1 MTSNGLDPQ
10 GPTRPGGLQEQEG
23 TMSLSDP
30 RLRPEEIERLRNG
43 LHIMAVHAL
52 GDQEAAE
59 EVVQETLV
67 RTLQAM
73 SDDARESPRN
83 LGAFVRGIARHVIA
97 DVYEARRNRLPL
109 ESVPHD
115 GGGATLEDPLGALVT
130 EEDRQR
136 VGRALRDLSPSDRAI
151 LRLCYYE
158 GLAPMEIADRTG
170 EPAPR
175 IRKRKSRALVR
186 LRRAMT
192 RREARPDSLRQSWRT
207 NPHFWETT

>member
-1 MTSNGLDPQ
+1 
-10 GPTRPGGLQEQEG
+10 
-23 TMSLSDP
+23 MSLSDL
-30 RLRPEEIERLRNG
+30 RLRPEEIQRLRNG

-67 RTLQAM
+67 RTLQAVN
-73 SDDARESPRN
+73 DDRRESPRN

-97 DVYEARRNRLPL
+97 DVYEARRSRLPL
-109 ESVPHD
+109 ESVPYD

-136 VGRALRDLSPSDRAI
+136 VGRALRELSPSDRDI
-151 LRLCYYE
+151 LRLCFYE
-158 GLAPMEIADRTG
+158 GLTPMEIADRTG

-175 IRKRKSRALVR
+175 IRKRKSRALTR
-186 LRRAMT
+186 LRTAMS
-192 RREARPDSLRQSWRT
+192 RSDARVPSTQRHWGSDSRLTKST
-207 NPHFWETT
+207 